1 MIMQG
6 FLHFRVPVWLRRL
19 VTMVPAFAVVAMG
32 VNATQALVVSQ
43 VILSISL
50 PVPMIAL
57 IIFTSRKDIMGPYAS
72 GRVIRTLAAL
82 GATVVLVLNFVL
94 LADTFGIPVPF
105 LAS

>member
-1 MIMQG
+1 M
-6 FLHFRVPVWLRRL
+6 
-19 VTMVPAFAVVAMG
+19 
-32 VNATQALVVSQ
+32 VSQ

-57 IIFTSRKDIMGPYAS
+57 IIFTSRRDIMGAYAT
-72 GRVIRTLAAL
+72 GKVMRTLAAV
-82 GATVVLVLNFVL
+82 GATAVLVLNFVL